1 MKNKLSFFIILALLI
16 SLVIVLASCGGKTP
30 QNSDTGTNI
39 DTGTNTD
46 TEKVELEEYTV
57 TFVQEGFANVVKTV
71 KKGESL
77 TDIPAPQSEEGYI
90 VEWEK
95 VNLESITDNK
105 IVNAIK
111 TPIKHTVIFSQGD
124 GHPDLE
130 FTVNY
135 GEGISKLPI
144 PKEVAGYEVKWEE
157 VDLTFITSDM
167 EIGVVKTPIEY
178 RITYVLNGGFN
189 NNNNPHSYTVE

>member
-16 SLVIVLASCGGKTP
+16 SCVFVFSSCGGKTP

-90 VEWEK
+90 V
-95 VNLESITDNK
+95 
-105 IVNAIK
+105 
-111 TPIKHTVIFSQGD
+111 
-124 GHPDLE
+124 
-130 FTVNY
+130 
-135 GEGISKLPI
+135 
-144 PKEVAGYEVKWEE
+144 KW
-157 VDLTFITSDM
+157 
-167 EIGVVKTPIEY
+167 
-178 RITYVLNGGFN
+178 
-189 NNNNPHSYTVE
+189 